1 MLLEFF
7 FLVLV
12 PSVAAGT
19 SQTRA
24 ETALA
29 ALQTWYNT
37 TSGIWNTCGWWN
49 GANCMTV
56 IADLAEVDDSVR
68 DVAVAVFENTWS
80 VAPTSNPAPGR
91 GNDTYTGAIKHHRPQ
106 EVDRRRAGVDV
117 SQWLD
122 GAYDDD
128 AWWALAWI
136 AAYDV
141 TGRQEYLD
149 LAVGVFDDLS
159 KVWPSRCG
167 GGIYWDYTHTY
178 VNAIANELFL
188 SLAAH
193 LANRASNKQ
202 YYVDWAQ
209 REWDWFRG
217 SGMINANH
225 TINDG
230 LTESCQNNGQTTWT
244 YNQGV
249 ILGGLAELYRASPN
263 ATFLESAGE
272 IAKAAIATL
281 SDSNGV
287 MHEPCEPSSCTGDGT
302 QFKGIFVRNLRLLHS
317 VAPDEAYSRVI
328 TASAD
333 SIWTNDRDASNKMGV
348 NWAGPLEQVDA
359 SSHSSAMDALVAA
372 IGLCQSYL
380 RMRIPIAV
388 QLGLLVLVTALVG
401 LAVLS
406 IATWINSYNFVVDVQ
421 SEGLELVATI
431 KASQIASN
439 LKLLE
444 STCNT
449 IVTRLLIQG
458 ALSRFYS
465 GNSSDSNWTSSV
477 TDVQSALSSSNY
489 LDLYQAIIFSRNGQ
503 GNPHGLLNVTAKD
516 IADIT
521 LPYTSSNGTAVML
534 GDKGLGYPPALYPN
548 LTYSAASDG
557 SNTPDVYAFSDY
569 KLGLS
574 TALLLGPLPI
584 NSSFSLI
591 SVTVPIIN
599 NTSASDILG
608 YMTVVASAA
617 NLQATINSRDG
628 MADTAQI
635 LLLGPSRADNRFAPD
650 AHPATAT
657 SAPDVEGLSRAE
669 VHYVFEPTPLPG
681 QSSRHG
687 GNMSMNSFA
696 LSKYPLAWKLISRPW
711 AQTNDSISD
720 LSTRNEHGYQVA
732 VGAIR
737 PKTSMAQWILLVE
750 ETQAEAFA
758 PINQL
763 RKIILACV
771 FGTIGLI
778 ILIVPPLVHLAVAPI
793 RRLSEATRKSI
804 EPPSQLPHNRP
815 PSSGPYI
822 VGTTEAETEHRTF
835 DHHMDEKGTFVAWVK
850 HFRRK
855 DRPHSA
861 HSHGSRNHARTFQIP
876 GRVKE
881 RKHLV
886 TDELTELTST
896 FNEMSD
902 ELSIQYNRLEERVA
916 DRTRE
921 LEAAKLAAETANE
934 SKTLFIANIS
944 HELKTPLNGILG
956 MCAVCMGE
964 DDLPRIKKSLQVVY
978 KSGDLLLHLLND
990 LLTFSKNQIDQ
1001 AIRLEEREF
1010 RLSDI
1015 RSQLA
1020 VIFQNQVQEKQIDFN
1035 VNFVSGDTLPP
1046 KGDAFQEKILLASA
1060 PALGPPG
1067 TGRLRDMVLW
1077 GDQHRILQ
1085 ILINL
1090 VSNSLKFTPERGKVE
1105 VRIKCVREVETP
1117 GSPRSSMQDSRRHSR
1132 LRSRPQSHAS
1142 SQPRDPANGLV
1153 QEEYHTPVLSQLRTL
1168 IFQFEVQDN
1177 GPGVAPHLQKRIFEP
1192 FVQGDLGLN
1201 RKYGGTGLGLSI
1213 CAQLSRLMNG
1223 TVTLESEQGKGA
1235 LFTVEIPLKFVKE
1248 AAPSTRSSSAAGSRT
1263 PSVFS
1268 LDDPSGLARSP
1279 SNNGSVRSD
1288 PLTSNFEKQDL
1299 QPRLV
1304 GLSQPFFTPTPS
1316 SPAPSTPRASPA
1328 DGPKPEVK
1336 DSTSGKVRV
1345 LVAEDNV
1352 VNQEVVL
1359 RMLRLEE
1366 VYDVTVVKDGQEA
1379 YDTVKANMEEGKVF
1393 DLIFMDIQMPNL
1405 DGLQST
1411 RLIRGMGYSA
1421 PIVALS
1427 AFSEES
1433 NIKDCMDSG
1442 MDMFISK
1449 PIRRPALKQVLNKFA
1464 TILEEPENVT
1474 DS

>member
-1 MLLEFF
+1 
-7 FLVLV
+7 
-12 PSVAAGT
+12 
-19 SQTRA
+19 
-24 ETALA
+24 
-29 ALQTWYNT
+29 
-37 TSGIWNTCGWWN
+37 
-49 GANCMTV
+49 
-56 IADLAEVDDSVR
+56 
-68 DVAVAVFENTWS
+68 
-80 VAPTSNPAPGR
+80 
-91 GNDTYTGAIKHHRPQ
+91 
-106 EVDRRRAGVDV
+106 
-117 SQWLD
+117 
-122 GAYDDD
+122 
-128 AWWALAWI
+128 
-136 AAYDV
+136 
-141 TGRQEYLD
+141 
-149 LAVGVFDDLS
+149 
-159 KVWPSRCG
+159 
-167 GGIYWDYTHTY
+167 
-178 VNAIANELFL
+178 
-188 SLAAH
+188 
-193 LANRASNKQ
+193 
-202 YYVDWAQ
+202 
-209 REWDWFRG
+209 
-217 SGMINANH
+217 
-225 TINDG
+225 
-230 LTESCQNNGQTTWT
+230 
-244 YNQGV
+244 
-249 ILGGLAELYRASPN
+249 
-263 ATFLESAGE
+263 
-272 IAKAAIATL
+272 
-281 SDSNGV
+281 
-287 MHEPCEPSSCTGDGT
+287 
-302 QFKGIFVRNLRLLHS
+302 
-317 VAPDEAYSRVI
+317 
-328 TASAD
+328 
-333 SIWTNDRDASNKMGV
+333 
-348 NWAGPLEQVDA
+348 
-359 SSHSSAMDALVAA
+359 
-372 IGLCQSYL
+372 
-380 RMRIPIAV
+380 MRIPIAV

-406 IATWINSYNFVVDVQ
+406 IATWVNNYNFVVDVQ
-421 SEGLELVATI
+421 SEGLELVAKI

-444 STCNT
+444 STCKT

-458 ALSRFYS
+458 ALGRFYN

-477 TDVQSALSSSNY
+477 TDVQSAMGSNNY
-489 LDLYQAIIFSRNGQ
+489 LDLYQAIIFSRDGQ
-503 GNPHGLLNVTAKD
+503 GDQHGLLNVTAKD
-516 IADIT
+516 IVDIP
-521 LPYTSSNGTAVML
+521 LPYTYPNGTPVML
-534 GDKGLGYPPALYPN
+534 GDEGLGYPPALYPN

-557 SNTPDVYAFSDY
+557 STTTDVYAFSDY
-569 KLGLS
+569 KLGLDTS
-574 TALLLGPLPI
+574 LLLGPLPI
-584 NSSFSLI
+584 NSSFSLV

-599 NTSASDILG
+599 NTSATDILG

-628 MADTAQI
+628 LGHTAQI
-635 LLLGPSRADNRFAPD
+635 LLLGPSRAANQFAPD
-650 AHPATAT
+650 AYPATAT
-657 SAPDVEGLSRAE
+657 SAPNVEGLSHAE

-687 GNMSMNSFA
+687 GNLSMNSFA
-696 LSKYPLAWKLISRPW
+696 LSRYPLAWKLLSKPW
-711 AQTNDSISD
+711 AESNDTISD

-737 PKTSMAQWILLVE
+737 PKTPMAQWILLVE
-750 ETQAEAFA
+750 QTQAEAFA
-758 PINQL
+758 PINKL

-771 FGTIGLI
+771 FGTIGFI
-778 ILIVPPLVHLAVAPI
+778 ILIVPPLTHLAVAPI

-804 EPPSQLPHNRP
+804 EPPSQPPHNCP

-822 VGTTEAETEHRTF
+822 VGTAEMETEPRTF
-835 DHHMDEKGTFVAWVK
+835 DDHMDEKGFVAWVK

-855 DRPHSA
+855 DRPNSA
-861 HSHGSRNHARTFQIP
+861 HSNGSHNHARAFQIP

-881 RKHLV
+881 RKHLI

-902 ELSIQYNRLEERVA
+902 ELSIHYHRLEERVA
-916 DRTRE
+916 ERTRE

-1020 VIFQNQVQEKQIDFN
+1020 VIFQNQVQEKHIDFN
-1035 VNFVSGDTLPP
+1035 VNFISGDTLPP
-1046 KGDAFQEKILLASA
+1046 KGDGFQEKTFLPAG

-1085 ILINL
+1085 VLINL
-1090 VSNSLKFTPERGKVE
+1090 VSNSLKFTPEHGKVE
-1105 VRIKCVREVETP
+1105 VRIKCIREAETP
-1117 GSPRSSMQDSRRHSR
+1117 GSPRTSLQDSRRNSR
-1132 LRSRPQSHAS
+1132 LRSRPPSHAS
-1142 SQPRDPANGLV
+1142 SQPRDPVDGLV
-1153 QEEYHTPVLSQLRTL
+1153 QEEYPTPVLSQLRTL
-1168 IFQFEVQDN
+1168 IFQFEVEDN
-1177 GPGVAPHLQKRIFEP
+1177 GPGVALHLQKRVFEP

-1223 TVTLESEQGKGA
+1223 KITLESEPGKGA

-1268 LDDPSGLARSP
+1268 LDDLPGLARPP

-1288 PLTSNFEKQDL
+1288 PLTNFEKQDL

-1316 SPAPSTPRASPA
+1316 SPAPSTPRAPPA
-1328 DGPKPEVK
+1328 DGAKPEVK

-1405 DGLQST
+1405 DGLEST

-1464 TILEEPENVT
+1464 TIPEEPENVQ

>member
-1 MLLEFF
+1 
-7 FLVLV
+7 
-12 PSVAAGT
+12 
-19 SQTRA
+19 
-24 ETALA
+24 
-29 ALQTWYNT
+29 
-37 TSGIWNTCGWWN
+37 
-49 GANCMTV
+49 
-56 IADLAEVDDSVR
+56 
-68 DVAVAVFENTWS
+68 
-80 VAPTSNPAPGR
+80 
-91 GNDTYTGAIKHHRPQ
+91 
-106 EVDRRRAGVDV
+106 
-117 SQWLD
+117 
-122 GAYDDD
+122 
-128 AWWALAWI
+128 
-136 AAYDV
+136 
-141 TGRQEYLD
+141 
-149 LAVGVFDDLS
+149 
-159 KVWPSRCG
+159 
-167 GGIYWDYTHTY
+167 
-178 VNAIANELFL
+178 
-188 SLAAH
+188 
-193 LANRASNKQ
+193 
-202 YYVDWAQ
+202 
-209 REWDWFRG
+209 
-217 SGMINANH
+217 
-225 TINDG
+225 
-230 LTESCQNNGQTTWT
+230 
-244 YNQGV
+244 
-249 ILGGLAELYRASPN
+249 
-263 ATFLESAGE
+263 
-272 IAKAAIATL
+272 
-281 SDSNGV
+281 
-287 MHEPCEPSSCTGDGT
+287 
-302 QFKGIFVRNLRLLHS
+302 
-317 VAPDEAYSRVI
+317 
-328 TASAD
+328 
-333 SIWTNDRDASNKMGV
+333 
-348 NWAGPLEQVDA
+348 
-359 SSHSSAMDALVAA
+359 
-372 IGLCQSYL
+372 
-380 RMRIPIAV
+380 MRIPIAV

-406 IATWINSYNFVVDVQ
+406 IATWVNNYNFVVDVQ
-421 SEGLELVATI
+421 SDGLELVAKI
-431 KASQIASN
+431 KARQIASN
-439 LKLLE
+439 LQLLE
-444 STCNT
+444 STCKT

-458 ALSRFYS
+458 ALGRFYN

-477 TDVQSALSSSNY
+477 TDVQSALGSNNY
-489 LDLYQAIIFSRNGQ
+489 MDLYQVIIFSRNGQ
-503 GNPHGLLNVTAKD
+503 GDRHGLLNVTAKD
-516 IADIT
+516 IAEIA
-521 LPYTSSNGTAVML
+521 LPYTHPDGTAVML
-534 GDKGLGYPPALYPN
+534 GEEGLGYPPALYPN
-548 LTYSAASDG
+548 LTYVAASD
-557 SNTPDVYAFSDY
+557 SSSTTDVYAFSDY
-569 KLGLS
+569 KLGLD

-599 NTSASDILG
+599 NTSATDILG

-628 MADTAQI
+628 LGQTAQI
-635 LLLGPSRADNRFAPD
+635 LLLGPSRLDNQFARD
-650 AHPATAT
+650 AYAATAT
-657 SAPDVEGLSRAE
+657 SAPDVEGLSHAE

-687 GNMSMNSFA
+687 GNLSMSSFA
-696 LSKYPLAWKLISRPW
+696 LSRYPLAWKLMSKPW
-711 AQTNDSISD
+711 AESNDSISD

-750 ETQAEAFA
+750 QTQAEAFA
-758 PINQL
+758 PINKL

-771 FGTIGLI
+771 FGTIGFI
-778 ILIVPPLVHLAVAPI
+778 ILIVPPLTHLAVAPI

-804 EPPSQLPHNRP
+804 EPPSQPPHDCP

-822 VGTTEAETEHRTF
+822 VGTAEAETEPRAF
-835 DHHMDEKGTFVAWVK
+835 GDHMDEKGLVAWVK
-850 HFRRK
+850 HFRRR
-855 DRPHSA
+855 DRPHST
-861 HSHGSRNHARTFQIP
+861 HSNGSRNHAGAFQIP

-881 RKHLV
+881 RKHLI

-902 ELSIQYNRLEERVA
+902 ELSIHYHRLEERVA
-916 DRTRE
+916 ERTRE

-956 MCAVCMGE
+956 MCTVWMGE

-1020 VIFQNQVQEKQIDFN
+1020 VIFQNQVQEKHIDFN
-1035 VNFVSGDTLPP
+1035 VNFVSDDTLPP
-1046 KGDAFQEKILLASA
+1046 QADGFQEKTSLPAA

-1085 ILINL
+1085 VLINL
-1090 VSNSLKFTPERGKVE
+1090 VSNSLKFTPEHGKVE
-1105 VRIKCVREVETP
+1105 VRIKCVREAETP
-1117 GSPRSSMQDSRRHSR
+1117 GSPRTSLQDSRRNSR
-1132 LRSRPQSHAS
+1132 LRSQPPSHDS
-1142 SQPRDPANGLV
+1142 SQPRDPVDGLV

-1168 IFQFEVQDN
+1168 IFQFEVEDN
-1177 GPGVAPHLQKRIFEP
+1177 GPGVAPHLQKRVFEP

-1223 TVTLESEQGKGA
+1223 KITLESEPGKGA

-1248 AAPSTRSSSAAGSRT
+1248 AAPSTPSSSAAGSRT

-1268 LDDPSGLARSP
+1268 LDDLPGLARPP

-1288 PLTSNFEKQDL
+1288 PLTNFEKQEL

-1304 GLSQPFFTPTPS
+1304 GLSQPFFTLTPS
-1316 SPAPSTPRASPA
+1316 SPAPSTPRATPA
-1328 DGPKPEVK
+1328 DGAKPEVK
-1336 DSTSGKVRV
+1336 DNTSGKVRV

-1393 DLIFMDIQMPNL
+1393 DVIFMDIQMPNL
-1405 DGLQST
+1405 DGLEST

-1464 TILEEPENVT
+1464 TIPEEPENAQ

>member
-1 MLLEFF
+1 
-7 FLVLV
+7 
-12 PSVAAGT
+12 
-19 SQTRA
+19 
-24 ETALA
+24 
-29 ALQTWYNT
+29 
-37 TSGIWNTCGWWN
+37 
-49 GANCMTV
+49 
-56 IADLAEVDDSVR
+56 
-68 DVAVAVFENTWS
+68 
-80 VAPTSNPAPGR
+80 
-91 GNDTYTGAIKHHRPQ
+91 
-106 EVDRRRAGVDV
+106 
-117 SQWLD
+117 
-122 GAYDDD
+122 
-128 AWWALAWI
+128 
-136 AAYDV
+136 
-141 TGRQEYLD
+141 
-149 LAVGVFDDLS
+149 
-159 KVWPSRCG
+159 
-167 GGIYWDYTHTY
+167 
-178 VNAIANELFL
+178 
-188 SLAAH
+188 
-193 LANRASNKQ
+193 
-202 YYVDWAQ
+202 
-209 REWDWFRG
+209 
-217 SGMINANH
+217 
-225 TINDG
+225 
-230 LTESCQNNGQTTWT
+230 
-244 YNQGV
+244 
-249 ILGGLAELYRASPN
+249 
-263 ATFLESAGE
+263 
-272 IAKAAIATL
+272 
-281 SDSNGV
+281 
-287 MHEPCEPSSCTGDGT
+287 
-302 QFKGIFVRNLRLLHS
+302 
-317 VAPDEAYSRVI
+317 
-328 TASAD
+328 
-333 SIWTNDRDASNKMGV
+333 
-348 NWAGPLEQVDA
+348 
-359 SSHSSAMDALVAA
+359 
-372 IGLCQSYL
+372 
-380 RMRIPIAV
+380 MRIPIAV

-406 IATWINSYNFVVDVQ
+406 IATWVNNYNFVVDVQ
-421 SEGLELVATI
+421 SEGLELVAKI

-444 STCNT
+444 STCKT

-458 ALSRFYS
+458 ALGRFYN

-477 TDVQSALSSSNY
+477 TDVQSAMGSNNY

-503 GNPHGLLNVTAKD
+503 GDRHGLLNVTAKD
-516 IADIT
+516 IAQIT
-521 LPYTSSNGTAVML
+521 LPYTYPNGTAVML
-534 GDKGLGYPPALYPN
+534 GDEGLGYPPALYPN

-557 SNTPDVYAFSDY
+557 STTTDVYAFSDY
-569 KLGLS
+569 KLGLD

-584 NSSFSLI
+584 NSSFSLV

-599 NTSASDILG
+599 NTSATDILG

-628 MADTAQI
+628 LGHSAQI
-635 LLLGPSRADNRFAPD
+635 LLLGPSRAPNQFAPD
-650 AHPATAT
+650 AYPATAT
-657 SAPDVEGLSRAE
+657 SPPNVEGLSHAE

-687 GNMSMNSFA
+687 GNLSMNSFP
-696 LSKYPLAWKLISRPW
+696 LSRYPLAWKLMSKPW
-711 AQTNDSISD
+711 AETNNSISD

-737 PKTSMAQWILLVE
+737 PKTQMAQWILLVE
-750 ETQAEAFA
+750 QTQAEAFA
-758 PINQL
+758 PINKL

-771 FGTIGLI
+771 FGTMGFI
-778 ILIVPPLVHLAVAPI
+778 ILIVPPLTHLAVAPI

-804 EPPSQLPHNRP
+804 EPPSQAPHNRP

-822 VGTTEAETEHRTF
+822 VGIAEAEAEPRTF
-835 DHHMDEKGTFVAWVK
+835 DDHMDEKGFVAWVK

-855 DRPHSA
+855 DRPNSA
-861 HSHGSRNHARTFQIP
+861 HSNGSGHHARAFQIP

-881 RKHLV
+881 RKHLI

-902 ELSIQYNRLEERVA
+902 ELSIHYHRLEERVA
-916 DRTRE
+916 ERTRE

-1020 VIFQNQVQEKQIDFN
+1020 VIFQNQVQEKHIDFN
-1035 VNFVSGDTLPP
+1035 VNFVGGDTLPA
-1046 KGDAFQEKILLASA
+1046 KGDGFQEKTFLPSP

-1090 VSNSLKFTPERGKVE
+1090 VSNSLKFTPDYGKVE
-1105 VRIKCVREVETP
+1105 VRIKCVREAEPP
-1117 GSPRSSMQDSRRHSR
+1117 GSPRTSLQDSRRNSR
-1132 LRSRPQSHAS
+1132 LRSRPPSHAS
-1142 SQPRDPANGLV
+1142 SQPRDPVDGLV

-1168 IFQFEVQDN
+1168 IFQFEVEDN
-1177 GPGVAPHLQKRIFEP
+1177 GPGVALHLQKRVFEP

-1223 TVTLESEQGKGA
+1223 KITLESEPGKGA

-1248 AAPSTRSSSAAGSRT
+1248 TAPSTRSSSAAGSRT

-1268 LDDPSGLARSP
+1268 LDDLPGLARPP
-1279 SNNGSVRSD
+1279 SNTGSVGSVRSD
-1288 PLTSNFEKQDL
+1288 PLTSFEKQDL

-1316 SPAPSTPRASPA
+1316 SPAPSTPRAPPA
-1328 DGPKPEVK
+1328 DGAKPEVK

-1405 DGLQST
+1405 DGLEST

-1464 TILEEPENVT
+1464 TIPEEPENV
-1474 DS
+1474 

>member
-1 MLLEFF
+1 
-7 FLVLV
+7 
-12 PSVAAGT
+12 
-19 SQTRA
+19 
-24 ETALA
+24 
-29 ALQTWYNT
+29 
-37 TSGIWNTCGWWN
+37 
-49 GANCMTV
+49 
-56 IADLAEVDDSVR
+56 
-68 DVAVAVFENTWS
+68 
-80 VAPTSNPAPGR
+80 
-91 GNDTYTGAIKHHRPQ
+91 
-106 EVDRRRAGVDV
+106 
-117 SQWLD
+117 
-122 GAYDDD
+122 
-128 AWWALAWI
+128 
-136 AAYDV
+136 
-141 TGRQEYLD
+141 
-149 LAVGVFDDLS
+149 
-159 KVWPSRCG
+159 
-167 GGIYWDYTHTY
+167 
-178 VNAIANELFL
+178 
-188 SLAAH
+188 
-193 LANRASNKQ
+193 
-202 YYVDWAQ
+202 
-209 REWDWFRG
+209 
-217 SGMINANH
+217 
-225 TINDG
+225 
-230 LTESCQNNGQTTWT
+230 
-244 YNQGV
+244 
-249 ILGGLAELYRASPN
+249 
-263 ATFLESAGE
+263 
-272 IAKAAIATL
+272 
-281 SDSNGV
+281 
-287 MHEPCEPSSCTGDGT
+287 
-302 QFKGIFVRNLRLLHS
+302 
-317 VAPDEAYSRVI
+317 
-328 TASAD
+328 
-333 SIWTNDRDASNKMGV
+333 
-348 NWAGPLEQVDA
+348 
-359 SSHSSAMDALVAA
+359 
-372 IGLCQSYL
+372 
-380 RMRIPIAV
+380 MRIPIAV

-406 IATWINSYNFVVDVQ
+406 IATWVNNYNFVVDVQ
-421 SEGLELVATI
+421 SEGLELVAKI

-439 LKLLE
+439 LRLLE
-444 STCNT
+444 STSKT

-458 ALSRFYS
+458 ALGRFYN

-477 TDVQSALSSSNY
+477 TDVQSALGSNNY

-503 GNPHGLLNVTAKD
+503 GNRHGLLNVTAKD
-516 IADIT
+516 IAEIT
-521 LPYTSSNGTAVML
+521 LPYAYPNGTAVML
-534 GDKGLGYPPALYPN
+534 GDEGLGYPPALYPN

-557 SNTPDVYAFSDY
+557 STTTDVYAFPDY
-569 KLGLS
+569 KLGLD

-584 NSSFSLI
+584 NSSFSLV

-599 NTSASDILG
+599 NTSATDILG

-628 MADTAQI
+628 LGHTAQI
-635 LLLGPSRADNRFAPD
+635 LLLGPSRADNQFAPD
-650 AHPATAT
+650 AYPATAT
-657 SAPDVEGLSRAE
+657 SAPNVEGLSHAE

-687 GNMSMNSFA
+687 GNLSMNSFA
-696 LSKYPLAWKLISRPW
+696 LSRYPLAWKLMSKPW
-711 AQTNDSISD
+711 AESNDSISD

-737 PKTSMAQWILLVE
+737 PRTQMARWILLVE
-750 ETQAEAFA
+750 QTQAEAFA
-758 PINQL
+758 PINKL

-771 FGTIGLI
+771 FGTIGFI
-778 ILIVPPLVHLAVAPI
+778 IVIVPPLAHLAVAPI
-793 RRLSEATRKSI
+793 RRLREATRKSI
-804 EPPSQLPHNRP
+804 EPPSQPPHNYP

-822 VGTTEAETEHRTF
+822 LGTSEAETEPRTF
-835 DHHMDEKGTFVAWVK
+835 DDQMMDEKGFVAWVK

-855 DRPHSA
+855 DRPNSA
-861 HSHGSRNHARTFQIP
+861 HSNGSRNHARTFQIP

-881 RKHLV
+881 RRHLI

-902 ELSIQYNRLEERVA
+902 ELSIHYHRLEERVA
-916 DRTRE
+916 ERTRE
-921 LEAAKLAAETANE
+921 LEAAKSAAETANE

-1020 VIFQNQVQEKQIDFN
+1020 VIFQNQVQEKHIDFN

-1046 KGDAFQEKILLASA
+1046 KGDGFPEKTFL
-1060 PALGPPG
+1060 P
-1067 TGRLRDMVLW
+1067 DMVLW

-1085 ILINL
+1085 VLINL
-1090 VSNSLKFTPERGKVE
+1090 VSNSLKFTPEHGKVE
-1105 VRIKCVREVETP
+1105 VRIKCVREAETP
-1117 GSPRSSMQDSRRHSR
+1117 GSPRTSLQDSRRNSR
-1132 LRSRPQSHAS
+1132 LRSRPPSHAS
-1142 SQPRDPANGLV
+1142 SQPRDPVDGLV

-1168 IFQFEVQDN
+1168 IFQFEVEDN
-1177 GPGVAPHLQKRIFEP
+1177 GPGVALHLQKRVFEP

-1223 TVTLESEQGKGA
+1223 KITLESEPGKGA

-1268 LDDPSGLARSP
+1268 LDDLSGLARPP
-1279 SNNGSVRSD
+1279 SNNGSVGSVRSD
-1288 PLTSNFEKQDL
+1288 PLTNFEKQDL

-1316 SPAPSTPRASPA
+1316 SPAPSTPRAPPA
-1328 DGPKPEVK
+1328 DGAKPEVK

-1366 VYDVTVVKDGQEA
+1366 IYDVTVVKDGQEA

-1405 DGLQST
+1405 DGLEST

-1464 TILEEPENVT
+1464 TIPEEPENVQ

>member
-1 MLLEFF
+1 MLPELV
-7 FLVLV
+7 FLVLA
-12 PSVAAGT
+12 PSAAAAT
-19 SQTRA
+19 PTTRA

-56 IADLAEVDDSVR
+56 IADLADVDDSVR
-68 DVAVAVFENTWS
+68 EVAVGVFDNTFS
-80 VAPTSNPAPGR
+80 VAPRSNPAPGR
-91 GNDTYTGAIKHHRPQ
+91 GNDTYNGAIKHHRPQ
-106 EVDRRRAGVDV
+106 PVSRRRAGVDV

-136 AAYDV
+136 AAFDV

-149 LAVGVFDDLS
+149 LAEGVFEELS

-193 LANRASNKQ
+193 LANRASNKE

-209 REWDWFRG
+209 REWDWFQG

-230 LTESCQNNGQTTWT
+230 LTESCENNGQTTWT

-263 ATFLESAGE
+263 ETFLESAGE
-272 IAKAAIATL
+272 IARAAIAAL

-287 MHEPCEPSSCTGDGT
+287 LHEPCEPSSCTGDST
-302 QFKGIFVRNLRLLHS
+302 QFKGIFIRNLRLLHS
-317 VAPDEAYSRVI
+317 VAPDEEYSRVI

-333 SIWTNDRDASNKMGV
+333 SIWANDRDANNQMGV
-348 NWAGPLEQVDA
+348 NWAGPIEQVDA

-372 IGLCQSYL
+372 IGFCLW
-380 RMRIPIAV
+380 MRIPIAV

-406 IATWINSYNFVVDVQ
+406 IATWVNNYNFVVDVQ
-421 SEGLELVATI
+421 SEGLELVAKI

-444 STCNT
+444 STCKT

-458 ALSRFYS
+458 ALGRFYN

-477 TDVQSALSSSNY
+477 TDVQSAMGSNNY
-489 LDLYQAIIFSRNGQ
+489 LDLYQAIIFSRDGQ
-503 GNPHGLLNVTAKD
+503 GDQHGLLNVTAKD
-516 IADIT
+516 IVDIP
-521 LPYTSSNGTAVML
+521 LPYTYPNGTPVML
-534 GDKGLGYPPALYPN
+534 GDEGLGYPPALYPN

-557 SNTPDVYAFSDY
+557 STTTDVYAFSDY
-569 KLGLS
+569 KLGLDTS
-574 TALLLGPLPI
+574 LLLGPLPI
-584 NSSFSLI
+584 NSSFSLV

-599 NTSASDILG
+599 NTSATDILG

-628 MADTAQI
+628 LGHTAQI
-635 LLLGPSRADNRFAPD
+635 LLLGPSRAANQFAPD
-650 AHPATAT
+650 AYPATAT
-657 SAPDVEGLSRAE
+657 SAPNVEGLSHAE

-687 GNMSMNSFA
+687 GNLSMNSFA
-696 LSKYPLAWKLISRPW
+696 LSRYPLAWKLLSKPW
-711 AQTNDSISD
+711 AESNDTISD

-737 PKTSMAQWILLVE
+737 PKTPMAQWILLVE
-750 ETQAEAFA
+750 QTQAEAFA
-758 PINQL
+758 PINKL

-771 FGTIGLI
+771 FGTIGFI
-778 ILIVPPLVHLAVAPI
+778 ILIVPPLTHLAVAPI

-804 EPPSQLPHNRP
+804 EPPSQPPHNCP

-822 VGTTEAETEHRTF
+822 VGTAEMETEPRTF
-835 DHHMDEKGTFVAWVK
+835 DDHMDEKGFVAWVK

-855 DRPHSA
+855 DRPNSA
-861 HSHGSRNHARTFQIP
+861 HSNGSHNHARAFQIP

-881 RKHLV
+881 RKHLI

-902 ELSIQYNRLEERVA
+902 ELSIHYHRLEERVA
-916 DRTRE
+916 ERTRE

-1020 VIFQNQVQEKQIDFN
+1020 VIFQNQVQEKHIDFN
-1035 VNFVSGDTLPP
+1035 VNFISGDTLPP
-1046 KGDAFQEKILLASA
+1046 KGDGFQEKTFLPAG

-1085 ILINL
+1085 VLINL
-1090 VSNSLKFTPERGKVE
+1090 VSNSLKFTPEHGKVE
-1105 VRIKCVREVETP
+1105 VRIKCIREAETP
-1117 GSPRSSMQDSRRHSR
+1117 GSPRTSLQDSRRNSR
-1132 LRSRPQSHAS
+1132 LRSRPPSHAS
-1142 SQPRDPANGLV
+1142 SQPRDPVDGLV
-1153 QEEYHTPVLSQLRTL
+1153 QEEYPTPVLSQLRTL
-1168 IFQFEVQDN
+1168 IFQFEVEDN
-1177 GPGVAPHLQKRIFEP
+1177 GPGVALHLQKRVFEP

-1223 TVTLESEQGKGA
+1223 KITLESEPGKGA

-1268 LDDPSGLARSP
+1268 LDDLPGLARPP

-1288 PLTSNFEKQDL
+1288 PLTNFEKQDL

-1316 SPAPSTPRASPA
+1316 SPAPSTPRAPPA
-1328 DGPKPEVK
+1328 DGAKPEVK

-1405 DGLQST
+1405 DGLEST

-1464 TILEEPENVT
+1464 TIPEEPENVQ

>member
-1 MLLEFF
+1 
-7 FLVLV
+7 
-12 PSVAAGT
+12 
-19 SQTRA
+19 
-24 ETALA
+24 
-29 ALQTWYNT
+29 
-37 TSGIWNTCGWWN
+37 
-49 GANCMTV
+49 
-56 IADLAEVDDSVR
+56 
-68 DVAVAVFENTWS
+68 
-80 VAPTSNPAPGR
+80 
-91 GNDTYTGAIKHHRPQ
+91 
-106 EVDRRRAGVDV
+106 
-117 SQWLD
+117 
-122 GAYDDD
+122 
-128 AWWALAWI
+128 
-136 AAYDV
+136 
-141 TGRQEYLD
+141 
-149 LAVGVFDDLS
+149 
-159 KVWPSRCG
+159 
-167 GGIYWDYTHTY
+167 
-178 VNAIANELFL
+178 
-188 SLAAH
+188 
-193 LANRASNKQ
+193 
-202 YYVDWAQ
+202 
-209 REWDWFRG
+209 
-217 SGMINANH
+217 
-225 TINDG
+225 
-230 LTESCQNNGQTTWT
+230 
-244 YNQGV
+244 
-249 ILGGLAELYRASPN
+249 
-263 ATFLESAGE
+263 
-272 IAKAAIATL
+272 
-281 SDSNGV
+281 
-287 MHEPCEPSSCTGDGT
+287 
-302 QFKGIFVRNLRLLHS
+302 
-317 VAPDEAYSRVI
+317 
-328 TASAD
+328 
-333 SIWTNDRDASNKMGV
+333 
-348 NWAGPLEQVDA
+348 
-359 SSHSSAMDALVAA
+359 
-372 IGLCQSYL
+372 
-380 RMRIPIAV
+380 MRIPIAV

-406 IATWINSYNFVVDVQ
+406 IATWVNNYNFVVDVQ
-421 SEGLELVATI
+421 SEGLELVAQI

-444 STCNT
+444 STCKT

-458 ALSRFYS
+458 ALGRFYN
-465 GNSSDSNWTSSV
+465 GNSSDANWTSSV
-477 TDVQSALSSSNY
+477 TDVQSAMGSNNY
-489 LDLYQAIIFSRNGQ
+489 LDLYQAIVFSRNGQ
-503 GNPHGLLNVTAKD
+503 GNRHGLLNVTAKD
-516 IADIT
+516 IVDIP
-521 LPYTSSNGTAVML
+521 LPYTYANGTAVML
-534 GDKGLGYPPALYPN
+534 GDEGLGYPPALYPD

-557 SNTPDVYAFSDY
+557 SNTTDVYAFSDY
-569 KLGLS
+569 KLGLD
-574 TALLLGPLPI
+574 TALLLGPLRI

-599 NTSASDILG
+599 NTSATDIIG

-617 NLQATINSRDG
+617 SLQTTINSRDG
-628 MADTAQI
+628 MGNTAQV
-635 LLLGPSRADNRFAPD
+635 LLLGPSRAENRFAPD
-650 AHPATAT
+650 GYPATAT

-681 QSSRHG
+681 HSSRHG
-687 GNMSMNSFA
+687 GNLSMNSFA
-696 LSKYPLAWKLISRPW
+696 LSRYPLAWKLMSRPW
-711 AQTNDSISD
+711 ALSNDSISD

-737 PKTSMAQWILLVE
+737 PKTQMAQWILLVE

-758 PINQL
+758 PINKL

-771 FGTIGLI
+771 FGTIGFIL
-778 ILIVPPLVHLAVAPI
+778 LIVPPLAHLAVAPI
-793 RRLSEATRKSI
+793 RRLSDATRKSI
-804 EPPSQLPHNRP
+804 EPPS
-815 PSSGPYI
+815 SGPYT
-822 VGTTEAETEHRTF
+822 VGSTDAETEPRTF
-835 DHHMDEKGTFVAWVK
+835 DDHMDEKGFVAWVK

-855 DRPHSA
+855 DRPNSA
-861 HSHGSRNHARTFQIP
+861 HSNGSRNHARTFQIP

-881 RKHLV
+881 RKHVV

-916 DRTRE
+916 ERTRE

-990 LLTFSKNQIDQ
+990 LLTFSKNQVDQ

-1035 VNFVSGDTLPP
+1035 VNFVTGDTLSP
-1046 KGDAFQEKILLASA
+1046 KGDALQEKSFLPPP

-1067 TGRLRDMVLW
+1067 TGRLKDMVLW

-1085 ILINL
+1085 VLINL
-1090 VSNSLKFTPERGKVE
+1090 VSNSLKFTPEHGKVG
-1105 VRIKCVREVETP
+1105 VRIKYVWEVETP
-1117 GSPRSSMQDSRRHSR
+1117 GSPRTSMQDSRRNSR
-1132 LRSRPQSHAS
+1132 LRSRPPSHAS
-1142 SQPRDPANGLV
+1142 SQPREPMDGLV

-1168 IFQFEVQDN
+1168 IFQFEVEDN
-1177 GPGVAPHLQKRIFEP
+1177 GPGVAPHLQKRVFEP

-1223 TVTLESEQGKGA
+1223 TITLESEQGKGA
-1235 LFTVEIPLKFVKE
+1235 LFTLEIPLKFVKE
-1248 AAPSTRSSSAAGSRT
+1248 AAPSTRSSSIAGSRT

-1268 LDDPSGLARSP
+1268 LDDLAGLARPP

-1316 SPAPSTPRASPA
+1316 SPSSSTPRVTPEGA
-1328 DGPKPEVK
+1328 KPEVE
-1336 DSTSGKVRV
+1336 DNTSGKVRV

-1449 PIRRPALKQVLNKFA
+1449 PIRRPALKHVLNKFA
-1464 TILEEPENVT
+1464 TIPEEPENVQ

>member
-1 MLLEFF
+1 
-7 FLVLV
+7 
-12 PSVAAGT
+12 
-19 SQTRA
+19 
-24 ETALA
+24 
-29 ALQTWYNT
+29 
-37 TSGIWNTCGWWN
+37 
-49 GANCMTV
+49 
-56 IADLAEVDDSVR
+56 
-68 DVAVAVFENTWS
+68 
-80 VAPTSNPAPGR
+80 
-91 GNDTYTGAIKHHRPQ
+91 
-106 EVDRRRAGVDV
+106 
-117 SQWLD
+117 
-122 GAYDDD
+122 
-128 AWWALAWI
+128 
-136 AAYDV
+136 
-141 TGRQEYLD
+141 
-149 LAVGVFDDLS
+149 
-159 KVWPSRCG
+159 
-167 GGIYWDYTHTY
+167 
-178 VNAIANELFL
+178 
-188 SLAAH
+188 
-193 LANRASNKQ
+193 
-202 YYVDWAQ
+202 
-209 REWDWFRG
+209 
-217 SGMINANH
+217 
-225 TINDG
+225 
-230 LTESCQNNGQTTWT
+230 
-244 YNQGV
+244 
-249 ILGGLAELYRASPN
+249 
-263 ATFLESAGE
+263 
-272 IAKAAIATL
+272 
-281 SDSNGV
+281 
-287 MHEPCEPSSCTGDGT
+287 
-302 QFKGIFVRNLRLLHS
+302 
-317 VAPDEAYSRVI
+317 
-328 TASAD
+328 
-333 SIWTNDRDASNKMGV
+333 
-348 NWAGPLEQVDA
+348 
-359 SSHSSAMDALVAA
+359 
-372 IGLCQSYL
+372 
-380 RMRIPIAV
+380 MRIPIAV
-388 QLGLLVLVTALVG
+388 QLGLLVLVPALVG

-406 IATWINSYNFVVDVQ
+406 IATWVNNYNFVVDVQ
-421 SEGLELVATI
+421 SEGLELVAQI

-444 STCNT
+444 STCKT

-458 ALSRFYS
+458 ALGRFYN
-465 GNSSDSNWTSSV
+465 GNSSDANWTSSV
-477 TDVQSALSSSNY
+477 TDVQSAMGSNNY
-489 LDLYQAIIFSRNGQ
+489 LDLYQAIIFSRDGQ
-503 GNPHGLLNVTAKD
+503 GNRHGLLNVTAKD
-516 IADIT
+516 IAVIP
-521 LPYTSSNGTAVML
+521 LPYTYSNGTAVML
-534 GDKGLGYPPALYPN
+534 GDEGLGYPPALYPN
-548 LTYSAASDG
+548 LTYSPASDG
-557 SNTPDVYAFSDY
+557 SNTTDVYAFSDC
-569 KLGLS
+569 KLGLDTS
-574 TALLLGPLPI
+574 LLLGPLPI

-599 NTSASDILG
+599 NTSATDIIG

-617 NLQATINSRDG
+617 SLQATINSRDG
-628 MADTAQI
+628 MGNTAQV
-635 LLLGPSRADNRFAPD
+635 LLLAPSRAENRFAPD
-650 AHPATAT
+650 ASPATAT
-657 SAPDVEGLSRAE
+657 SSPDVEGLSRAE

-687 GNMSMNSFA
+687 GNTSMNSFA
-696 LSKYPLAWKLISRPW
+696 LSKYPLAWKLMSKPW
-711 AQTNDSISD
+711 AQSNDSVSD

-732 VGAIR
+732 VAAVR
-737 PKTSMAQWILLVE
+737 PKTQMAQWILLVE

-758 PINQL
+758 AINKL

-771 FGTIGLI
+771 FGTMGFVL
-778 ILIVPPLVHLAVAPI
+778 LIVPPLAHLAVAPI

-804 EPPSQLPHNRP
+804 EPL
-815 PSSGPYI
+815 SSGPYI
-822 VGTTEAETEHRTF
+822 VGSNDAETEPRNF
-835 DHHMDEKGTFVAWVK
+835 DHHMDEKGFVAWVK

-855 DRPHSA
+855 DRPSSA
-861 HSHGSRNHARTFQIP
+861 HSNGSRNHARTFRIP

-881 RKHLV
+881 RKHII

-916 DRTRE
+916 ERTRE
-921 LEAAKLAAETANE
+921 LEAARLAAETANE

-1010 RLSDI
+1010 RLWDI

-1046 KGDAFQEKILLASA
+1046 KGDALQEKTSLPLA

-1067 TGRLRDMVLW
+1067 TGRLKDMVLW

-1085 ILINL
+1085 VLINL
-1090 VSNSLKFTPERGKVE
+1090 VSNSLKFTPEHGKVE
-1105 VRIKCVREVETP
+1105 VRIKYVREVETP
-1117 GSPRSSMQDSRRHSR
+1117 GSPRTSMQDSRRNSR
-1132 LRSRPQSHAS
+1132 LRSRPPSHAS
-1142 SQPRDPANGLV
+1142 SQPRELVDGLV

-1168 IFQFEVQDN
+1168 IFQFEVEDN
-1177 GPGVAPHLQKRIFEP
+1177 GPGVAPHLQKRVFEP

-1223 TVTLESEQGKGA
+1223 TITLESEQGKGA
-1235 LFTVEIPLKFVKE
+1235 LFTLEIPLKFVKE
-1248 AAPSTRSSSAAGSRT
+1248 AAPSTRSSSVAGSRT

-1268 LDDPSGLARSP
+1268 LDDLGGLARPP
-1279 SNNGSVRSD
+1279 SNNDSVRSD
-1288 PLTSNFEKQDL
+1288 PLASNFEKQDL

-1316 SPAPSTPRASPA
+1316 SPSSSTPRVSPEGA
-1328 DGPKPEVK
+1328 KPQAE
-1336 DSTSGKVRV
+1336 DNTSGKVRV

-1366 VYDVTVVKDGQEA
+1366 VYDVTVVEDGQEA

-1433 NIKDCMDSG
+1433 NIKDCMESG

-1449 PIRRPALKQVLNKFA
+1449 PIRRPALKHVLNKFA
-1464 TILEEPENVT
+1464 TIPEEPENAQ